1 MNLISSN
8 LKDLLLYM
16 MRLINEENY
25 YFVLHEDKYFGN
37 VFGTCSLGFYTKTI
51 IKWYKIMY

>member
-16 MRLINEENY
+16 MRWINEENY
-25 YFVLHEDKYFGN
+25 YFVLHGDK
-37 VFGTCSLGFYTKTI
+37 
-51 IKWYKIMY
+51 